1 MIATKGET
9 MSLKYKIPALL
20 TGVLVLTSFKNST
33 SEQKST
39 YRMHIT
45 FEKHMPDALRVVS
58 DNNFYKTDMPSDEQE
73 AKLTELIRNLRPHV
87 VETFSK
93 GGTVCYVMNNGDRI
107 ERRGGTVAW
116 RNNNPGCIR
125 YSQQAVKMGATG
137 KSSGFAV
144 FPDEETGTQ
153 AIATLLRS
161 DNYRNLTIT
170 AAIYKYAPPHE
181 NNTIKYINNLCNM
194 VGVSRNT
201 KLHTLNDKQMER
213 VVAAIR
219 VIEGWREG
227 IETITPATN
236 RNDASVEQYASLL
249 RLQKTKK
256 GRTI

>member
-1 MIATKGET
+1 MIVTKGET
-9 MSLKYKIPALL
+9 MSLKYKIPAILA
-20 TGVLVLTSFKNST
+20 GVFVLTSFKNSAP
-33 SEQKST
+33 EQKSI

-45 FEKHMPDALRVVS
+45 FEKHMPDALRVALDTS
-58 DNNFYKTDMPSDEQE
+58 FYKTDMPSGEQE
-73 AKLTELIRNLRPHV
+73 PKLTEIIKNLRPHV
-87 VETFSK
+87 VETITK

-125 YSQQAVKMGATG
+125 YSQQAVEMGATG

-161 DNYRNLTIT
+161 DNYRDLTIT

-181 NNTIKYINNLCNM
+181 NNTTKYINNLCNM
-194 VGVSRNT
+194 VGVSRST
-201 KLHTLNDKQMER
+201 RLHTLDDKQMER

-227 IETITPATN
+227 TETRTPATK